1 MIILRSTEDEGVRLK
16 AVMELLRLLGE
27 GFGPEEVPSYLGA
40 ERDRLIKRVTGCP
53 DAYAEVKC
61 FANERALE
69 LLPDLEEMVEEARPE
84 DRLRTAMKISC
95 IGNVI
100 EYDVPGHSSDID
112 EALERLNEGFCIDD
126 TEEFKRVAAPGSEVL
141 LLADNAG
148 EIALD
153 RLVVRELRRM
163 GCRVTVA
170 VKGGPSLNDALIE
183 DSEQVGMNAEADEVI
198 TTGTDA
204 IGVRLEECSEEFRVR
219 FHGADGIVAKGMAN
233 WETLTEVPAPCP
245 ILYVFMTKCGPVA
258 ESVGAPLNRCVAKL
272 VPRGWRL

>member
-1 MIILRSTEDEGVRLK
+1 MRSTENEGVRFE
-16 AVMELLRLLGE
+16 AVAELLRLLGE
-27 GFGPEEVPSYLGA
+27 SFGPEVVPSYLGT
-40 ERDRLIKRVTGCP
+40 ERDRLIKRATGCP
-53 DAYAEVKC
+53 DAYAEAKRL
-61 FANERALE
+61 ANEMAFE
-69 LLPDLEEMVEEARPE
+69 LLPGLEGMVEEARPE
-84 DRLRTAMKISC
+84 DRLKTAMKISC

-112 EALERLNEGFCIDD
+112 EALERLDEGFCIDD
-126 TEEFKRVAAPGSEVL
+126 VEEFKRVVAPGSEVL

-148 EIALD
+148 EIVLD

-163 GCRVTVA
+163 GCRVAVA
-170 VKGGPSLNDALIE
+170 VKGGPSLNDALMGDAE
-183 DSEQVGMNAEADEVI
+183 EVGMTEEADEVI

-204 IGVRLEECSEEFRVR
+204 IGVRLEECSEEFRGR
-219 FHGADGIVAKGMAN
+219 FYEADAIVAKGMAN
-233 WETLTEVPAPCP
+233 WETLTEVSAPCP

>member
-1 MIILRSTEDEGVRLK
+1 MRSTEDEGVRFE
-16 AVMELLRLLGE
+16 AVAELLRLLGE
-27 GFGPEEVPSYLGA
+27 SFGPEVVPSYLGT
-40 ERDRLIKRVTGCP
+40 ERDRLIKMVTGCP
-53 DAYAEVKC
+53 DAYAEVKR
-61 FANERALE
+61 FANEKALK
-69 LLPDLEEMVEEARPE
+69 LLPRLEEMVEEARPE
-84 DRLRTAMKISC
+84 DRLKTAMKISC
-95 IGNVI
+95 MGNVI

-112 EALERLNEGFCIDD
+112 EALGRFGEGFCVDD
-126 TEEFKRVAAPGSEVL
+126 VEEFKRVVAPSSEVL

-148 EIALD
+148 EIVLD

-163 GCRVTVA
+163 GCRVAVA
-170 VKGGPSLNDALIE
+170 VKGGPSLNDALMGDAE
-183 DSEQVGMNAEADEVI
+183 EVGMTEEADEVI

-204 IGVRLEECSEEFRVR
+204 IGVRLEECSEEFRDR
-219 FHGADGIVAKGMAN
+219 FYGADAIVAKGMAN